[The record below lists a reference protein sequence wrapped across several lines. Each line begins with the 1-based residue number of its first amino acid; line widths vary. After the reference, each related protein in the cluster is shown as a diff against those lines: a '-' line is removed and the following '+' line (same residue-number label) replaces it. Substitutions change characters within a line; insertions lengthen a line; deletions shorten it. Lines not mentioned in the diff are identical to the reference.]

1 MLLEE
6 REEII
11 FRVHPH
17 WLYVAIPE
25 FALAILGLIF
35 LSLAYWL
42 PLWLLALFIGAL
54 AFAILVF
61 FLDWLCINYYLTS
74 LRLIEERGI
83 IGKRIVIIPLDRVQD
98 VTCRFGILGR
108 VFGFGDLEIE
118 SAGTYGKIVFNFIP
132 DPIERKEE
140 INNAILELEAKSKE
154 YGRKRTQIEP

>member
-6 REEII
+6 QEKII

-25 FALAILGLIF
+25 FALTILGSIF

-42 PLWLLALFIGAL
+42 PLWLLTLFIGAL
-54 AFAILVF
+54 AFAMLVF
-61 FLDWLCINYYLTS
+61 LLDWLCINYYLTS

-132 DPIERKEE
+132 NPREKKEE
-140 INNAILELEAKSKE
+140 ISRAILESEAKGKKIEGKE
-154 YGRKRTQIEP
+154 ER